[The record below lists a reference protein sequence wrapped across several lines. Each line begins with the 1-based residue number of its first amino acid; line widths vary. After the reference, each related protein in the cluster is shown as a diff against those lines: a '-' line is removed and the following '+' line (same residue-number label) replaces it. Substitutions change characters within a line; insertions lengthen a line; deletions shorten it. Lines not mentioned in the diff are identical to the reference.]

1 MGDYMQLKFRLGTF
15 LSIEVA
21 RKVDACFFII
31 FALNLERQP
40 KFGFGLIRI
49 EKIPSSML
57 K

>member
-1 MGDYMQLKFRLGTF
+1 MQLKFRLGTF